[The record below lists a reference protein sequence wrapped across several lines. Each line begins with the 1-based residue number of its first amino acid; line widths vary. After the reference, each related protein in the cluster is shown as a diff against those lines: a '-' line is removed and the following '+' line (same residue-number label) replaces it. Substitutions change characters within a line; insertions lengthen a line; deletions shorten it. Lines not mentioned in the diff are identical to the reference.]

1 MELALG
7 NIFVRTGGPLQNGE
21 VVHTHCHNFDH
32 VTYIP
37 HGSAI
42 IEQMTPPTDEN
53 PSGTVLQAV
62 TKSADEGRNF
72 VLIKAEC
79 WHRITA
85 LEDGTIYHCIFAH
98 RNPQGD
104 VVQEYDG
111 WVEANT

>member
-7 NIFVRTGGPLQNGE
+7 NIFVRTGGPMKKGE
-21 VVHTHCHNFDH
+21 VVRTHCHNFDH

-37 HGSAI
+37 HGAAL
-42 IEQMTPPTDEN
+42 IEQMTPPDGDDE
-53 PSGTVLQAV
+53 GRVLQAV
-62 TKSADEGRNF
+62 TKSAAEGRNF

-111 WVEANT
+111 WVDGNT